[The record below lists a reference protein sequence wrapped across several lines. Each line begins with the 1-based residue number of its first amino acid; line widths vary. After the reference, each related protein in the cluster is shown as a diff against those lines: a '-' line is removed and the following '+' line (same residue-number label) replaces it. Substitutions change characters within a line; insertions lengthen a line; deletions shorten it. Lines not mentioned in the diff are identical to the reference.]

1 MSKKRFTRMLEG
13 QDQLAG
19 TPNFGYEASGTAVG
33 GCCSIIV
40 SILIFTFLC
49 QRLLTLWQDPQ
60 FNQVRSFLVSHIILY
75 RR

>member
-1 MSKKRFTRMLEG
+1 MTKKRFTRMLEG

-40 SILIFTFLC
+40 SIMIFTFLC

-60 FNQVRSFLVSHIILY
+60 FNQVRTSLFNHTIWY
-75 RR
+75 RQ